1 MLSMWAFGAVGSPLT
16 LPAAWRTMDCVT
28 TLAFDTLRA
37 AKLLQQAG
45 FDESQAEAVVT
56 TVGDA
61 LTENVATKADLERV
75 ETTLKAEMAEVKAE
89 TAAVKADLERVETT
103 LKAEMAEVKAE
114 LKTEMAGVK
123 AELKTEMAELR
134 AEFKTDLAGVKTGLG
149 DLEARLYRQL
159 WMMAAGIVGLT
170 VALVKLLL

>member
-45 FDESQAEAVVT
+45 FDESQAEAVVP

-61 LTENVATKADLERV
+61 LPENVAT
-75 ETTLKAEMAEVKAE
+75 
-89 TAAVKADLERVETT
+89 KADLERVETT

-114 LKTEMAGVK
+114 LKTEMAEVK

>member
-1 MLSMWAFGAVGSPLT
+1 MNRM
-16 LPAAWRTMDCVT
+16 T

-61 LTENVATKADLERV
+61 LTENVATKADLTQV
-75 ETTLKAEMAEVKAE
+75 EAALKTEIAEVKADLTE
-89 TAAVKADLERVETT
+89 VKADLTRVEAA
-103 LKAEMAEVKAE
+103 LKTEITQVEAALKTEVAEVKAE
-114 LKTEMAGVK
+114 LKTDI
-123 AELKTEMAELR
+123 AEVR
-134 AEFKTDLAGVKTGLG
+134 ADLG

-159 WMMAAGIVGLT
+159 WVMAAGIVGLT
-170 VALVKLLL
+170 VALVKLIP